1 MRVWT
6 LDERQSHCSRF
17 TSDMFNQTIPKQ
29 KRPFL
34 GLKVHSLTQN
44 MRPFLYIFVMFL
56 SWPFLDINKLFID
69 ILREI
74 QGLSKAEM
82 TFVGQF
88 TCLNN
93 SHVCHKSSWCA
104 SAIMLDISHILNLNS
119 PNAFCKKGSKHTM
132 FWIYVFSLNYQ
143 NNILDPVP

>member
-17 TSDMFNQTIPKQ
+17 TSDMFNQTIPKE

-56 SWPFLDINKLFID
+56 SWPFRDINTLFID
-69 ILREI
+69 VLRGI

-82 TFVGQF
+82 TCVEQF
-88 TCLNN
+88 ICLNSVRKKYTSVFLSWN
-93 SHVCHKSSWCA
+93 SYLSASQVIFSSYG
-104 SAIMLDISHILNLNS
+104 NL
-119 PNAFCKKGSKHTM
+119 AKL
-132 FWIYVFSLNYQ
+132 LNYRQ
-143 NNILDPVP
+143 LCIDFF